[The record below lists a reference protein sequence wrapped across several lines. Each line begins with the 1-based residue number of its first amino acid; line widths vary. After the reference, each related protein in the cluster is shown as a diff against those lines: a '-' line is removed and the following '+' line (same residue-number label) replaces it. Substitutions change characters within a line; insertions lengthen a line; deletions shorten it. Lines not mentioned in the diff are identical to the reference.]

1 MWPWFKDMC
10 VFCGAYSVS
19 SYVPRYTF
27 SLLTRKSHMAV
38 SQLGMRRIVVEIPEH
53 LAEELEKIHGKKVV
67 QRLKEIIL
75 DDFSGKQDS

>member
-1 MWPWFKDMC
+1 
-10 VFCGAYSVS
+10 
-19 SYVPRYTF
+19 
-27 SLLTRKSHMAV
+27 
-38 SQLGMRRIVVEIPEH
+38 MRRIVVEIPEH